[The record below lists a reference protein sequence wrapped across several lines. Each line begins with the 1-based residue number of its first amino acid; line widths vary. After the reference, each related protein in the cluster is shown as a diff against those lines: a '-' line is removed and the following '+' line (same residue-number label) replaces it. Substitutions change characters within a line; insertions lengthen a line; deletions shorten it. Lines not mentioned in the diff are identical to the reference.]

1 MPVKRG
7 GDGGI
12 GCCELFGLSDHAE
25 IRHATQNP
33 VPADLAFFRVAQ
45 RVVARWSFRYT
56 RKHRVLGK
64 RQLREGFPVVGLGRG
79 LKTIG
84 AMTEEDPVD
93 VQLKNL
99 LFAQSGLNLKCQQD
113 FGELP
118 EEGLIQ
124 RQKIVPRHLHC
135 QRGASTAFFAGK

>member
-1 MPVKRG
+1 ML
-7 GDGGI
+7 
-12 GCCELFGLSDHAE
+12 CERE
-25 IRHATQNP
+25 
-33 VPADLAFFRVAQ
+33 
-45 RVVARWSFRYT
+45 
-56 RKHRVLGK
+56 
-64 RQLREGFPVVGLGRG
+64 LREGFPIVGLGRG

-84 AMTEEDPVD
+84 TMTEEDPVD

-99 LFAQSGLNLKCQQD
+99 LFTQSGLNLKCQKD
-113 FGELP
+113 FGELS